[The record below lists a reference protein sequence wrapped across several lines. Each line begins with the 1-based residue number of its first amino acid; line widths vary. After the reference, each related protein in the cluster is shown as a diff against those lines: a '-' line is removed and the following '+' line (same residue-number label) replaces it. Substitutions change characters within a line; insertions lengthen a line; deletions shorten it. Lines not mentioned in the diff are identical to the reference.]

1 MKPENWVQRFYAKR
15 ASVYERLFVDFLGWG
30 RELEFFFRRSDYI
43 QPNFKVLDAGC
54 GTGVVTRILYR
65 LAREQ
70 GFEGITFH
78 AFDLTQNMLDIFQQ
92 WIVAHGAN
100 NIELKQADV
109 LETKLFP
116 SNWKDYDFIVSSTM
130 LEYLP
135 KDKIKDA
142 LVNLN
147 QLLRKGGTFLVFLTK
162 RNILTRWFAEKWWKT
177 NLYDQSEVQTLFL
190 KAGFDEIAYKNFSS
204 RWSKFIMVIE
214 AKK

>member
-1 MKPENWVQRFYAKR
+1 
-15 ASVYERLFVDFLGWG
+15 
-30 RELEFFFRRSDYI
+30 
-43 QPNFKVLDAGC
+43 
-54 GTGVVTRILYR
+54 
-65 LAREQ
+65 
-70 GFEGITFH
+70 
-78 AFDLTQNMLDIFQQ
+78 MLDIFQR
-92 WIVAHGAN
+92 WIVAHRSN

-177 NLYDQSEVQTLFL
+177 NLYDQSEIQTLFHE
-190 KAGFDEIAYKNFSS
+190 AGFDEIAYKNFFS